1 MFSGSEVQE
10 GMDICIPMVDTCCCM
25 IEKIQYCK
33 AVIFQLKKI
42 IFKKYVREFMG
53 KMELFYVLL
62 WWLHVNSLN

>member
-1 MFSGSEVQE
+1 MRE
-10 GMDICIPMVDTCCCM
+10 GMYVYLWLTHVVECLKQT
-25 IEKIQYCK
+25 QYCK